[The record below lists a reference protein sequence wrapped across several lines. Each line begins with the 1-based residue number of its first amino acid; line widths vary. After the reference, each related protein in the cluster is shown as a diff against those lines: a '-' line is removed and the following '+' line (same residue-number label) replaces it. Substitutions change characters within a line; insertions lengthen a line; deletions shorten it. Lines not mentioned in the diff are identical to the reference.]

1 MHFKE
6 YERKGMGTG
15 AGEGVR
21 EAHKE
26 EPTDSERG
34 FSNIIRPQLPSIHGF
49 IALARSF
56 VRPFLL
62 DRTHAHTRHAH
73 RRHEYLSR

>member
-6 YERKGMGTG
+6 YERKGMGDG
-15 AGEGVR
+15 RGRGR

-34 FSNIIRPQLPSIHGF
+34 FSNIIRPQLPSMVSSLS
-49 IALARSF
+49 LARSF
-56 VRPFLL
+56 VRSCS
-62 DRTHAHTRHAH
+62 TAHTHTRAM
-73 RRHEYLSR
+73 LIGVTNI

>member
-15 AGEGVR
+15 AGEGGRQTKRNRQTASAV
-21 EAHKE
+21 
-26 EPTDSERG
+26 
-34 FSNIIRPQLPSIHGF
+34 
-49 IALARSF
+49 LATSYGPNFHPWFHRSRSF
-56 VRPFLL
+56 VRSFLL

>member
-34 FSNIIRPQLPSIHGF
+34 FSNIIRPQLPSMVSSLS
-49 IALARSF
+49 LARSF
-56 VRPFLL
+56 VPSCS
-62 DRTHAHTRHAH
+62 TAHTHTRAM
-73 RRHEYLSR
+73 LIGVTNI